1 MREDDGSR
9 EQRAANYRKLAEEAE
24 EYATKSR
31 SERMREGYRK
41 LADGWRELADQLRQR
56 HQRR

>member
-1 MREDDGSR
+1 MGEDQESR
-9 EQRAANYRKLAEEAE
+9 EQGAASYRRLAEEAE
-24 EYATKSR
+24 QYATKTR

-41 LADGWRELADQLRQR
+41 LADGWHELADQLRQR